1 MPEESKRRL
10 EAQFLQLYTQDES
23 FRAALG
29 DQNTPEQLNLFSKYQ
44 IMMEYG
50 KSAAGAGAVN
60 ASGMSET
67 REGDVVVVNGKQYTR
82 VQIEGHN
89 EEFLMDENTNIY
101 DMQLNLV
108 GI

>member
-1 MPEESKRRL
+1 
-10 EAQFLQLYTQDES
+10 
-23 FRAALG
+23 
-29 DQNTPEQLNLFSKYQ
+29 
-44 IMMEYG
+44 MMEYG

-108 GI
+108 GIQGDSDEEDGQ

>member
-1 MPEESKRRL
+1 
-10 EAQFLQLYTQDES
+10 
-23 FRAALG
+23 
-29 DQNTPEQLNLFSKYQ
+29 
-44 IMMEYG
+44 MEYG
-50 KSAAGAGAVN
+50 KSTAGAGTDEVN
-60 ASGMSET
+60 ASGMSEPGKG
-67 REGDVVVVNGKQYTR
+67 EVVVINGKQYTR